1 MTSKKQSGFRG
12 IRFMLAMILGAC
24 MVCGPPFAAAASNF
38 NIGSGIYDITGP
50 AAELGMMGYSMPDQK
65 TEGVSMRLRARAF
78 VVADPANG
86 KRVAFVSADTGI
98 IPQGVKQQ
106 VTKLLLSRFGGF
118 YTDQNVLISAN
129 HTHSGPGAYS
139 HYALYNLS
147 MLGYDKV
154 NFNCVAN
161 GIFQAIV
168 RAHNNLTP
176 GSILI
181 NSGQLDNCGWNRS
194 PTAYN
199 NNPAA
204 ERARYAANTDKTMV
218 LLKFVTSTGK
228 EIGALNW
235 FAVHPTSLGNTN
247 RLISGD
253 NKGYASYLFEKAMGT
268 NYATTNTFVAAFA
281 QTNSG
286 DVSPNIYWGY
296 PNGTDDFSH
305 MLTIGERQYQ
315 KAITLYDGAT
325 TALSGSVDF
334 RYQHADLSNE
344 IITSDFM
351 PSGMGMGNTCTA
363 AIGVSM
369 LAGSTE
375 DGKGIDIPEGITYP
389 YDISILGTVF
399 PWSFTLL
406 PEDQACHAEKP
417 IILPMGRIRPQDIPL
432 TPEVLPVQILKI
444 GNLAIVGH
452 PTEITTMAGRR
463 LRETVQ
469 NKLSGMVDHVVIA
482 GLSNAYAGYVST
494 REEYALQ
501 HYEGASTH
509 FGPYAL
515 NAFQQRIAGIAS
527 DMAAGAASTPGPTPR
542 DIADSQLISVLGV
555 VFDDVP
561 LGKSFG
567 DVETNVNASYAR
579 GNTVRVVFWGAHPR
593 NNLRIQDTFLVVEKV
608 NTTEV
613 CRQEK
618 VGCDTVLICEDQ
630 ITGYTPVAKDG
641 DPETVY
647 RWKRDGIANSKIT
660 ITWKIPPNAAPGKY
674 RIRHFGNWKSG
685 WTGAISPYEGASAI
699 FTVN

>member
-1 MTSKKQSGFRG
+1 
-12 IRFMLAMILGAC
+12 MLAMVLGAL
-24 MVCGPPFAAAASNF
+24 MFAGQPTMAAASTYT
-38 NIGSGIYDITGP
+38 IGSGIYDITGP

-65 TEGVSMRLRARAF
+65 TEGISMRLRARAF
-78 VVADPANG
+78 VVVDPANG

-98 IPQGVKQQ
+98 ITQGVKQQ
-106 VTKLLLSRFGGF
+106 VTKLLLSRFGGL

-154 NFNCVAN
+154 NFNCVAS

-168 RAHNNLTP
+168 RAHSNLAP
-176 GSILI
+176 GNILI
-181 NSGQLDNCGWNRS
+181 NTGQLDNCGWNRS
-194 PTAYN
+194 PAAYN

-204 ERARYAANTDKTMV
+204 ERARYTANTDETML

-268 NYATTNTFVAAFA
+268 NYAATNTFVAAFA

-296 PNGTDDFSH
+296 PNGIDDYSH

-315 KAITLYDGAT
+315 KAITLYDNAA

-334 RYQHADLSNE
+334 RYQYVDFSNE

-351 PSGMGMGNTCTA
+351 PDGMGSGNTCTA

-417 IILPMGRIRPQDIPL
+417 IILPMGRIRPQGIPL

-469 NKLSGMVDHVVIA
+469 NELSGMVDHVVIA
-482 GLSNAYAGYVST
+482 GLSNAYAGYVAT

-515 NAFQQRIAGIAS
+515 NAFQQRFAGIAS
-527 DMAAGAASTPGPTPR
+527 DMAAGAASAPGPTPR
-542 DIADSQLISVLGV
+542 DIADSQLISVPGV

-567 DVETNVNASYAR
+567 DVETNANASYAR
-579 GNTVRVVFWGAHPR
+579 GNTVKVVFWGAHPR

-618 VGCDTVLICEDQ
+618 VGCDTVMVCEDQ

-641 DPETVY
+641 DPETMY
-647 RWKRDGIANSKIT
+647 RWKRDGIANSKVT

-685 WTGAISPYEGASAI
+685 WTGAISSYEGASAI

>member
-1 MTSKKQSGFRG
+1 MTSKKQSGFRE
-12 IRFMLAMILGAC
+12 IRFTLAMILGAL
-24 MVCGPPFAAAASNF
+24 MVCGLPIAAGASNF

-65 TEGVSMRLRARAF
+65 TEGISMRLRARAF
-78 VVADPANG
+78 VVVDPVNG

-106 VTKLLLSRFGGF
+106 VTKLLLSRFGGL

-147 MLGYDKV
+147 MLGYDSV

-176 GSILI
+176 GTILI
-181 NSGQLDNCGWNRS
+181 NTGQLDNCGWNRS

-204 ERARYAANTDKTMV
+204 ERAQYAADTDKTMV
-218 LLKFVTSTGK
+218 LLKFVTSAGR

-268 NYATTNTFVAAFA
+268 NYAATNTFVAAFA

-296 PNGTDDFSH
+296 PNGTDDYSH

-325 TALSGSVDF
+325 TALSGGVDF
-334 RYQHADLSNE
+334 RYQYVDFSNE
-344 IITSDFM
+344 IITSAFM
-351 PSGMGMGNTCTA
+351 PSGMGGGNTCTA

-375 DGKGIDIPEGITYP
+375 DGKGLDIPEGITYP

-399 PWSFTLL
+399 PWSFTIL

-417 IILPMGRIRPQDIPL
+417 IVLPMGRIRPQGIPL

-469 NKLSGMVDHVVIA
+469 TALSGMVDHVVIA
-482 GLSNAYAGYVST
+482 ALSNAYAGYVAT

-515 NAFQQRIAGIAS
+515 NAFQQRFAGIAS
-527 DMAAGAASTPGPTPR
+527 NMAAGAPSAPGPTPR

-567 DVETNVNASYAR
+567 DVETNVSASYAR

-618 VGCDTVLICEDQ
+618 VGCDTVLVCEDQ

-685 WTGAISPYEGASAI
+685 WTGAISSYEGASAI